1 MARGPLEKKLSYRLP
16 VTAGNEDATL
26 ASMAAHWEGFE
37 WVSGPVVVTWKS
49 ETYGSVQVWA
59 VSETEGMG
67 VVEHALAHMGAAA
80 EDGEWRV
87 GTVSNLRF
95 GKIATV
101 RATIVSARSG
111 SHGVVPHRFLDGPT
125 V

>member
-16 VTAGNEDATL
+16 VTSGNESATL

-37 WVSGPVVVTWKS
+37 WVSGPIVVTWKS
-49 ETYGSVQVWA
+49 EEYGTVQVWA
-59 VSETEGMG
+59 VSEEEGIG
-67 VVEHALAHMGAAA
+67 VIEHALIHMGAQANK
-80 EDGEWRV
+80 GEWRI
-87 GTVSNLRF
+87 GSVSNPRF
-95 GKIATV
+95 GRIATV

-111 SHGVVPHRFLDGPT
+111 PHGVAPYRVMDGPA